1 MKAEKYAI
9 RFGLGAI
16 KAVGLASMEKAVEKR
31 KEAGKF
37 EDIFDFAKKMDAKSV
52 NKKSVEA
59 LAKAGAFDKIA
70 KNRRQIFESFDVLS
84 AYSQQQES
92 EATSTQMNF
101 FGELISEEKSKPE
114 LRKVDDWIKAERLQR
129 EFEAFGFFLNEHP
142 LDDSVLELR
151 KRGVVFCDKI
161 EKDELED
168 GDIIKMAGII
178 ATSKHRSGPKGR
190 FAYLTISDPFGIF
203 EAMVFDEALI
213 TNARDIL
220 ADGSS
225 IMIECLIRKDDGGVR
240 ILVRDV
246 KRSQDF
252 IKNVAPK
259 DEPFE
264 DIKKQSKRRFNSGG
278 GDSRP
283 QDFGKFAKKE
293 GGGGFG
299 GGFSGGFKK
308 PEGQSSQE
316 LQKKR
321 LEDLGAKKI
330 YDRVEIFINDREVIF
345 TLKAFLAARIAP
357 DSFAKFSKVLL
368 VVAVDGKDFKIEL
381 NDKYLLDDGDVA
393 RLKANDKVS
402 DVKFL

>member
-1 MKAEKYAI
+1 MKEEKYAI

-16 KAVGLASMEKAVEKR
+16 KAVGFVSMEKAVAKR
-31 KEAGKF
+31 KEVGNF
-37 EDIFDFAKKMDAKSV
+37 ENIFDFAKKMDAKSV
-52 NKKSVEA
+52 NKKTVEA
-59 LAKAGAFDKIA
+59 LAKAGAFDRIA

-84 AYSQQQES
+84 AYAQQQEN
-92 EATSTQMNF
+92 EASSTQMNF

-114 LRKVDDWIKAERLQR
+114 LRKIEDWTKAERLQR

-142 LDDSVLELR
+142 LDDYVIELR
-151 KRGVVFCDKI
+151 KRGVVFCDKV

-225 IMIECLIRKDDGGVR
+225 IMIECLIRKDEGGVR

-264 DIKKQSKRRFNSGG
+264 DIKKQSKRRFNSGERYG
-278 GDSRP
+278 GSDTKSS
-283 QDFGKFAKKE
+283 DFGKFGKKE
-293 GGGGFG
+293 GSFG
-299 GGFSGGFKK
+299 GGFKK
-308 PEGQSSQE
+308 PEGQNSQE
-316 LQKKR
+316 LYKKK
-321 LEDLGAKKI
+321 LDDLGVKKI
-330 YDRVEIFINDREVIF
+330 YDRVEIFIDDREVIF

-357 DSFAKFSKVLL
+357 DSFAKYSKVVL

-393 RLKANDKVS
+393 RLKANDKVRE
-402 DVKFL
+402 VKSL